1 MHTLPP
7 QVLTAMELLE
17 QAGYACHIVGGCVR
31 DMLLGRTPSDYDLTT
46 NALPEQMQQV
56 FASCRTIETGIAHGT
71 LTILLEGMSLEC
83 TTYRVDGTYSDGRH
97 PDSVRFTPTLEED
110 LARRDF
116 TVNAMAYH
124 PRLGLTDPFGG
135 RDDLKRGILRCVGE
149 PERRFT
155 EDALRILRC
164 IRFASV
170 LGFAV
175 EPETSAAVHSMKQ
188 RLELVSAERIR
199 SELDKLLMG
208 EHVTEILCRYGDV
221 VFVPIPELA
230 PCLGFAQHSRYHC
243 YDVWTHVA
251 HTVGA
256 APRDPLLRLTMLLH
270 DVGKPDCFTLDPDGT
285 GHFKGHAPRGA
296 VLATKILPR
305 LRYDKHTCEQVTE
318 LIAWH
323 AEKLRSRAAVRHALS
338 RLGAEQFFRLI
349 EVMCADNSAKQPFC
363 LEELPGLLGTADY
376 ARALLDAGACLTL
389 KQLAVNGRDLAAI
402 GAQGRQIGQ
411 VLQMLLDA
419 VVAERASNDRA
430 QLLELAQVCLRE
442 LQAGF

>member
-1 MHTLPP
+1 M
-7 QVLTAMELLE
+7 
-17 QAGYACHIVGGCVR
+17 
-31 DMLLGRTPSDYDLTT
+31 
-46 NALPEQMQQV
+46 
-56 FASCRTIETGIAHGT
+56 
-71 LTILLEGMSLEC
+71 
-83 TTYRVDGTYSDGRH
+83 
-97 PDSVRFTPTLEED
+97 
-110 LARRDF
+110 
-116 TVNAMAYH
+116 
-124 PRLGLTDPFGG
+124 
-135 RDDLKRGILRCVGE
+135 
-149 PERRFT
+149 
-155 EDALRILRC
+155 RILRC

-175 EPETSAAVHSMKQ
+175 EPETAAAVHSMKQ

-323 AEKLRSRAAVRHALS
+323 AEKLRSRASVRHALS

-442 LQAGF
+442 LRADF

>member
-1 MHTLPP
+1 
-7 QVLTAMELLE
+7 
-17 QAGYACHIVGGCVR
+17 
-31 DMLLGRTPSDYDLTT
+31 
-46 NALPEQMQQV
+46 
-56 FASCRTIETGIAHGT
+56 
-71 LTILLEGMSLEC
+71 
-83 TTYRVDGTYSDGRH
+83 
-97 PDSVRFTPTLEED
+97 
-110 LARRDF
+110 
-116 TVNAMAYH
+116 
-124 PRLGLTDPFGG
+124 
-135 RDDLKRGILRCVGE
+135 
-149 PERRFT
+149 
-155 EDALRILRC
+155 
-164 IRFASV
+164 
-170 LGFAV
+170 
-175 EPETSAAVHSMKQ
+175 
-188 RLELVSAERIR
+188 
-199 SELDKLLMG
+199 
-208 EHVTEILCRYGDV
+208 
-221 VFVPIPELA
+221 
-230 PCLGFAQHSRYHC
+230 
-243 YDVWTHVA
+243 
-251 HTVGA
+251 
-256 APRDPLLRLTMLLH
+256 MLLH

-323 AEKLRSRAAVRHALS
+323 AEKLRSRASVRHALS

-363 LEELPGLLGTADY
+363 LEELPGLLETADY